1 MKKLKYISLLPVVGV
16 LLFGGMLTSCD
27 NDDFSRLHTLTDEE
41 LAEMERQRLED
52 EERRSRIDADLIL
65 DYEMDA
71 YPMTNF
77 DAKALEL
84 DMAPV
89 AELFELTV
97 EQVYSGIN
105 KVSGAPE
112 IQGFAIQGT
121 THADYMVASNTNGP
135 WGHWWRYDGDVSGTY
150 NEDASRFYCE
160 WQGYFDEEK
169 NANVE
174 CHFNVGQLPNACQ
187 VGDSF
192 TVLEGLRY
200 KEKRVVFRIK
210 YNVIERQAVVAGV
223 VNTQKITLE
232 MTPDQ
237 TYKPFPV
244 EFDLDRALSDLSVS
258 SLTEL
263 DWIAVKADGSYAQ
276 EYTADPKPGFW
287 FDKDGFAG
295 SWGDNASVFVSYGFV
310 DEYNDPNHF
319 YVGQMPGNMNE
330 GDQVTVTMGVTNGA
344 QIEMFEITCKIIA
357 YEDPETPP
365 AGEPKAVS
373 KDITFTKAWTED
385 YALVDEDVKELLR
398 DAFKMTTYQIFSA
411 LQSGDLKAYIGEATS
426 DEPAYT
432 GGTAGEYW
440 LDADG
445 NSTDY
450 GNGYVYTGLDASE
463 TEIYFYAGNHPQID
477 KNGGK
482 VTYKYVVTCN
492 GGSVTFNV
500 TFDIT
505 PVQE

>member
-1 MKKLKYISLLPVVGV
+1 MKKFKYISLLPVVGV

-27 NDDFSRLHTLTDEE
+27 NDDFSNLHTLTDAE
-41 LAEMERQRLED
+41 LAEMERQRQLA
-52 EERRSRIDADLIL
+52 EEMKNRIDADLVL
-65 DYEMDA
+65 DYELDA

-89 AELFELTV
+89 AELFGLSV
-97 EQVYSGIN
+97 EEIYSGIN

-121 THADYMVASNTNGP
+121 THADYMVASNTNGE
-135 WGHWWRYDGDVSGTY
+135 WGHWWRFDGDVCGTY

-160 WQGYFDEEK
+160 WQGYYDEEK
-169 NANVE
+169 GENVE
-174 CHFNVGQLPNACQ
+174 CHFNVGQLPDKCA

-210 YNVIERQAVVAGV
+210 YNIIERQAVVAGV
-223 VNTQKITLE
+223 VNTQKLTIE

-237 TYKPFPV
+237 SYKPFKV
-244 EFDLDRALSDLSVS
+244 EFDLDKALSDLNTE
-258 SLTEL
+258 SLVGL
-263 DWIAVKADGSYAQ
+263 DWIGLNADGSYAQ
-276 EYTADPKPGFW
+276 EYTADKPGFW
-287 FDKDGFAG
+287 FDKSGYPG
-295 SWGDNASVFVSYGFV
+295 SWGDDASVWVTYVEG
-310 DEYNDPNHF
+310 ETDPNHLI
-319 YVGQMPGNMNE
+319 VGQMPGNMNE
-330 GDQVTVTMGVTNGA
+330 GDQVVVSLGVTNGS

-357 YEDPETPP
+357 YQDPETAP
-365 AGEPKAVS
+365 AGDPKSVS
-373 KDITFTKAWTED
+373 KDITFTKAWTDD
-385 YALVDEDVKELLR
+385 YATVDEDVKELLR
-398 DAFKMTTYQIFSA
+398 DAFKMTTYQIFKA
-411 LQSGDLKAYIGEATS
+411 LQTGDLKAYIGEAS
-426 DEPAYT
+426 LEDPAYT

-440 LDADG
+440 LDAAG
-445 NSTDY
+445 KSTDY

-463 TEIYFYAGNHPQID
+463 TDIHFYAGNHPQID

-482 VTYKYVVTCN
+482 VTYKYVVICN